1 MTIQE
6 IEARFQK
13 AISEKTVW
21 DSLYQ
26 SVFRMTMPNRDSFYI
41 DENIPNNWENT
52 RLLTNVGCEAAD
64 NFAARFQRIICSD
77 GQTAVNIEAPEFM
90 GFEDSAQQ
98 RELDA
103 AITRSLNICL
113 VSNLPNY
120 LESAYD
126 LVAGTTV
133 CFRTFDLV
141 HRKFYRVPVPIKD
154 VALTKAFTGETD
166 GYYRT
171 LKMKRE
177 EIPFTFAE
185 LDAKTFKLNGVPTTE
200 SNKAEVIELH
210 ESTIYNYDDG
220 LWHYYVTYGNEL
232 LIDRKDIICDFGADF
247 WTRKPGSTYGIGVG
261 VKALPEL
268 NQLNALRYYATFGL
282 MFRAAPM
289 WLVNQNHQLDYDR
302 LEMKPMELIPVESTG
317 KDNPSLTPLTLGDDP
332 NTQQW
337 NQAQMEMNI
346 KSVML
351 SETIPNQTNKEMTAT
366 EIAARTNRLNVVSN
380 NMVAVAQHMIE
391 ADVRWLLMKF
401 REIPGFYPD
410 DFPVKDYADGVRV
423 TLASTSVKNTE
434 QIQAIA
440 NMIDMFNVA
449 APDGSLTAVALNK
462 PRYANRL
469 AELLRIDEDIV
480 LPEDDIAQNMQ
491 ALAEQKQQEEMAKQQ
506 AQFAR
511 EVAVEAYKNNTANN
525 NLTGLP
531 E

>member
-1 MTIQE
+1 MNVQD
-6 IEARFQK
+6 IEARFTK
-13 AISEKTVW
+13 AISEKNVW

-77 GQTAVNIEAPEFM
+77 GQTAVTIKAPEFM
-90 GFEDSAQQ
+90 EDTIDQ
-98 RELDA
+98 RALDA
-103 AITRSLNICL
+103 NITNSLNACI

-120 LESAYD
+120 LEAAYD
-126 LVAGTTV
+126 LIAGTTV
-133 CFRTFDLV
+133 CFRTFDLI

-177 EIPFTFAE
+177 EIPYTFGE

-200 SNKAEVIELH
+200 SNKYDVIELH

-220 LWHYYVTYGNEL
+220 LWHYYVTYGQEL
-232 LIDRKDIICDFGADF
+232 LVDRSGIVCDFGSDF

-268 NQLNALRYYATFGL
+268 NQLNALRYYSTFGL

-351 SETIPNQTNKEMTAT
+351 SETIPNQTNQKMTAT
-366 EIAARTNRLNVVSN
+366 EIAARTNRLNTVSN
-380 NMVAVAQHMIE
+380 NMVAVAQHMLE

-401 REIPGFYPD
+401 REIPKFYPEGFD
-410 DFPVKDYADGVRV
+410 VKKYADGVSV
-423 TLASTSVKNTE
+423 TLASTAVKNTE

-440 NMIDMFNVA
+440 TMVDMFNVA
-449 APDGSLTAVALNK
+449 APDGSLTAVALDK
-462 PRYANRL
+462 PKYANRL
-469 AELLRIDEDIV
+469 AELLRIDDDII
-480 LPEDDIAQNMQ
+480 LPEDDIAQNIQ
-491 ALAEQKQQEEMAKQQ
+491 AMAQQRQQEEIAKQQ

-511 EVAVEAYKNNTANN
+511 EIAVEAYKNGVNN
-525 NLTGLP
+525 PTTGLP
-531 E
+531 K

>member
-1 MTIQE
+1 MNVQD
-6 IEARFQK
+6 IEARFTK

-77 GQTAVNIEAPEFM
+77 GQTSVTIEAPEFM
-90 GFEDSAQQ
+90 EDTLDQ
-98 RELDA
+98 RALDA
-103 AITRSLNICL
+103 NITKSINACI
-113 VSNLPNY
+113 VNNLPNY

-177 EIPFTFAE
+177 EIPYTFAE

-200 SNKAEVIELH
+200 SNKSEVVELH

-220 LWHYYVTYGNEL
+220 LWHYYVTYGQEL
-232 LIDRKDIICDFGADF
+232 LIDRSGITCDFGSDF

-268 NQLNALRYYATFGL
+268 NQLNALRYYSTFGL

-351 SETIPNQTNKEMTAT
+351 SETIPNQTNQKMTAT
-366 EIAARTNRLNVVSN
+366 EIAARTNRLNTVSN
-380 NMVAVAQHMIE
+380 NMVAVAQHMLE

-401 REIPGFYPD
+401 REIPNFYPEGFD
-410 DFPVKDYADGVRV
+410 VKKYADGVRV
-423 TLASTSVKNTE
+423 TLASTAVKNTE

-440 NMIDMFNVA
+440 TMVDMFNVA
-449 APDGSLTAVALNK
+449 APDGSLTAVALDK
-462 PRYANRL
+462 PKYASRL
-469 AELLRIDEDIV
+469 AELLRIDEDII
-480 LPEDDIAQNMQ
+480 LPEDDIAQNIQ
-491 ALAEQKQQEEMAKQQ
+491 AMAQQRQQEEIAKQQ

-511 EVAVEAYKNNTANN
+511 EIAVEAYKNGANN
-525 NLTGLP
+525 PTTGLP
-531 E
+531 K

>member
-1 MTIQE
+1 MNIQE

-13 AISEKTVW
+13 AVSEKTVW

-77 GQTAVNIEAPEFM
+77 GQTAVTIEAPEFM
-90 GFEDSAQQ
+90 EDTIDQ
-98 RELDA
+98 RTMDA
-103 AITRSLNICL
+103 NITKSINACIVR
-113 VSNLPNY
+113 NLPNY

-126 LVAGTTV
+126 LIAGTTV

-166 GYYRT
+166 GYYRK

-177 EIPFTFAE
+177 EIPYSFAE
-185 LDAKTFKLNGVPTTE
+185 LDAKTFKLNGVPITE
-200 SNKAEVIELH
+200 SNKAEVVELH

-220 LWHYYVTYGNEL
+220 LWHYYVTYGQEL
-232 LIDRKDIICDFGADF
+232 LIDRKGITCDFGSDF

-268 NQLNALRYYATFGL
+268 NQLNALRYYSTFGL

-351 SETIPNQTNKEMTAT
+351 SETIPNQTNQKMTAT
-366 EIAARTNRLNVVSN
+366 EIAARTNRLNTVSN
-380 NMVAVAQHMIE
+380 NMVAVAQHMLE
-391 ADVRWLLMKF
+391 EDVRWLLMKF
-401 REIPGFYPD
+401 REIPNFYPEGFD
-410 DFPVKDYADGVRV
+410 VKKYADGVRI
-423 TLASTSVKNTE
+423 TLASTAVKNTE

-440 NMIDMFNVA
+440 TMVDMFNVA

-462 PRYANRL
+462 PKYANRL
-469 AELLRIDEDIV
+469 SELLRIEEDII
-480 LPEDDIAQNMQ
+480 LPEDEIAQNMQ
-491 ALAEQKQQEEMAKQQ
+491 AMAEQRQQEEIAKQQ

-511 EVAVEAYKNNTANN
+511 EIAVEAYKNGANN
-525 NLTGLP
+525 PTTGLP
-531 E
+531 K

>member
-1 MTIQE
+1 MNIQE

-13 AISEKTVW
+13 ATSDKTVW

-41 DENIPNNWENT
+41 DENIPNEWENT
-52 RLLTNVGCEAAD
+52 PLLTNVGCEAAD
-64 NFAARFQRIICSD
+64 AFAARFQRIICSD
-77 GQTAVNIEAPEFM
+77 GQTAVNLNASKYF
-90 GFEDSAQQ
+90 FDDTADQRQFDSNVCDSVNKCIVA
-98 RELDA
+98 
-103 AITRSLNICL
+103 
-113 VSNLPNY
+113 NLHNY
-120 LESAYD
+120 LESAFD

-133 CFRTFDLV
+133 SFRTFDLL
-141 HRKFYRVPVPIKD
+141 HRKFYRIPVPIKD

-166 GYYRT
+166 GYYRK

-177 EIPFTFAE
+177 EIPYTFAE
-185 LDAKTFKLNGVPTTE
+185 LNPKTFKLGGVPITE
-200 SNKAEVIELH
+200 HNRSDEIELH

-220 LWHYYVTYGNEL
+220 LWHYYITTGNDL
-232 LIDRKDIICDFGADF
+232 LIDRQAEFCDFSADF
-247 WTRKPGSTYGIGVG
+247 WTRKPGAVYGIGVG

-268 NQLNALRYYATFGL
+268 NQLNALRYYSTFGL
-282 MFRAAPM
+282 MFRSAPM

-346 KSVML
+346 KAVML
-351 SETIPNQTNKEMTAT
+351 AETIPNQTNQKMTAT

-380 NMVAVAQHMIE
+380 NMVAVAQHMLE
-391 ADVRWLLMKF
+391 EDVRWLLWKF

-410 DFPVKDYADGVRV
+410 GFDVKKYAESVEI
-423 TLASTSVKNTE
+423 TLASTAVKNTE

-440 NMIDMFNVA
+440 TMIDMFNVA
-449 APDGSLTAVALNK
+449 TPDGSLTTVALDK
-462 PRYANRL
+462 PKYANKL
-469 AELLRIDEDIV
+469 AKLLRIDEDII
-480 LPEDDIAQNMQ
+480 LPEEEIANNMQ
-491 ALAEQKQQEEMAKQQ
+491 AMAQAQQEAEIAKQQ

-511 EVAVEAYKNNTANN
+511 EVAVEAYKNGANN
-525 NLTGLP
+525 NNLP
-531 E
+531 Q

>member
-1 MTIQE
+1 MNIQD

-13 AISEKTVW
+13 ATSEKTVW

-64 NFAARFQRIICSD
+64 NFASRFQRIICSD
-77 GQTAVNIEAPEFM
+77 GQTIASVEAPNYGSFA
-90 GFEDSAQQ
+90 EDSLDQ
-98 RELDA
+98 RTFDENVSK
-103 AITRSLNICL
+103 SLNRCL
-113 VSNLPNY
+113 LPNLGNY

-133 CFRTFDLV
+133 CFRTFDIIN
-141 HRKFYRVPVPIKD
+141 RKFYRVPVPIKD
-154 VALTKAFTGETD
+154 VALTRAFTGETD

-185 LDAKTFKLNGVPTTE
+185 LADRTTFAGIPTTE
-200 SNKAEVIELH
+200 SNKSDVLELH
-210 ESTIYNYDDG
+210 ESTIYNYEDG
-220 LWHYYVTYGNEL
+220 LWHYYVTLGQEL
-232 LIDRKDIICDFGADF
+232 LIDRSAEFCDFGADF
-247 WTRKPGSTYGIGVG
+247 WTRKPGSVYGIGVG

-268 NQLNALRYYATFGL
+268 NQLNALRYYSTFGL

-332 NTQQW
+332 NVQQW

-351 SETIPNQTNKEMTAT
+351 AETIPNQTNQKMTAT
-366 EIAARTNRLNVVSN
+366 EIAARTNRLNSISN

-391 ADVRWLLMKF
+391 ADVRWLLWKF
-401 REIPGFYPD
+401 QEIPGFYPEG
-410 DFPVKDYADGVRV
+410 FPVKEYANNVKV
-423 TLASTSVKNTE
+423 TLASTEVKDTE

-440 NMIDMFNVA
+440 TMIDMFNVA
-449 APDGSLTAVALNK
+449 AQDGSLTAAALNK
-462 PRYANRL
+462 PTYANRL
-469 AELLRIDEDIV
+469 AELLRVGKDIV
-480 LPEDDIAQNMQ
+480 LPEENIKANIEAMAQAQEN
-491 ALAEQKQQEEMAKQQ
+491 AEIAKQR

-511 EVAVEAYKNNTANN
+511 EIAVEAYKQGNNQI
-525 NLTGLP
+525 TGQKL
-531 E
+531 

>member
-6 IEARFQK
+6 IESRFQK

-64 NFAARFQRIICSD
+64 AFAARFQRIICSD
-77 GQTAVNIEAPEFM
+77 GQTSVSIQAPDFG
-90 GFEDSAQQ
+90 GFKDDADQ
-98 RELDA
+98 RMLDA
-103 AITRSLNICL
+103 NITDSLNACIIP
-113 VSNLPNY
+113 NLHNY

-133 CFRTFDLV
+133 AFRTFDLV

-154 VALTKAFTGETD
+154 VALTKSFTGETD

-177 EIPFTFAE
+177 EIPYTFKE
-185 LDAKTFKLNGVPTTE
+185 IDAKTFKLNGVPTTE
-200 SNKAEVIELH
+200 TNKSDVIELH

-232 LIDRKDIICDFGADF
+232 LVDRSDITCDFSSDF
-247 WTRKPGSTYGIGVG
+247 WTRKPGSVYGIGVG

-268 NQLNALRYYATFGL
+268 NQLNALRYYSTFGL

-337 NQAQMEMNI
+337 NQAQMEMNV

-366 EIAARTNRLNVVSN
+366 EIAARTARLNVVSN
-380 NMVAVAQHMIE
+380 NMVAVAQHMLE
-391 ADVRWLLMKF
+391 EDVRWLLMKF

-410 DFPVKDYADGVRV
+410 GFPVKDYADGVRV
-423 TLASTSVKNTE
+423 TLASTSVRNTE

-440 NMIDMFNVA
+440 TMIDMFNVA
-449 APDGSLTAVALNK
+449 SPDGSLTAVALNK
-462 PRYANRL
+462 PKYANRI
-469 AELLRIDEDIV
+469 AELLRVDEDII
-480 LPEDDIAQNMQ
+480 LPEDDISANMQ
-491 ALAEQKQQEEMAKQQ
+491 MMAQQQEQQEIAKQQ

-511 EVAVEAYKNNTANN
+511 EVAVEAYKQNANN
-525 NLTGLP
+525 PQTQLP
-531 E
+531 Q

>member
-1 MTIQE
+1 MNVQD
-6 IEARFQK
+6 IEARFTK
-13 AISEKTVW
+13 AISEKNVW

-77 GQTAVNIEAPEFM
+77 GQTAVTIKAPEFM
-90 GFEDSAQQ
+90 EDTIDQ
-98 RELDA
+98 RALDA
-103 AITRSLNICL
+103 NITNSLNACI

-120 LESAYD
+120 LEAAYD
-126 LVAGTTV
+126 LIAGTTV
-133 CFRTFDLV
+133 CFRTFDLI

-177 EIPFTFAE
+177 EIPYTFGE

-200 SNKAEVIELH
+200 SNKSDVVELH

-220 LWHYYVTYGNEL
+220 LWHYYVTYGQEL
-232 LIDRKDIICDFGADF
+232 LVDRSGIVCDFGSDF

-268 NQLNALRYYATFGL
+268 NQLNALRYYSTFGL

-351 SETIPNQTNKEMTAT
+351 SETIPNQTNQKMTAT
-366 EIAARTNRLNVVSN
+366 EIAARTNRLNTVSN
-380 NMVAVAQHMIE
+380 NMVAVAQHMLE

-401 REIPGFYPD
+401 REIPKFYPEGFD
-410 DFPVKDYADGVRV
+410 VKKYADGVSV
-423 TLASTSVKNTE
+423 TLASTAVKNTE

-440 NMIDMFNVA
+440 TMVDMFNVA
-449 APDGSLTAVALNK
+449 APDGSLTAVALDK
-462 PRYANRL
+462 PKYANRL
-469 AELLRIDEDIV
+469 AELLRIDDDII
-480 LPEDDIAQNMQ
+480 LPEDDIAQNIQ
-491 ALAEQKQQEEMAKQQ
+491 AMAQQRQQEEIAKQQ

-511 EVAVEAYKNNTANN
+511 EIAVEAYKNGVNN
-525 NLTGLP
+525 PTTGLP
-531 E
+531 K

>member
-1 MTIQE
+1 MNVQE
-6 IEARFQK
+6 IEARFTK
-13 AISEKTVW
+13 AISEKNVW

-77 GQTAVNIEAPEFM
+77 GQTAVTIKAPEFM
-90 GFEDSAQQ
+90 EDTIDQ
-98 RELDA
+98 RALDA
-103 AITRSLNICL
+103 NITDSLNACI

-120 LESAYD
+120 LEAAYD
-126 LVAGTTV
+126 LIAGTTV
-133 CFRTFDLV
+133 CFRTFDLI

-177 EIPFTFAE
+177 EIPYTFGE

-200 SNKAEVIELH
+200 SNKSDVIELH

-220 LWHYYVTYGNEL
+220 LWHYYVTYGQEL
-232 LIDRKDIICDFGADF
+232 LVDRSGIVCDFGSDF

-268 NQLNALRYYATFGL
+268 NQLNALRYYSTFGL

-351 SETIPNQTNKEMTAT
+351 SETIPNQTNQKMTAT
-366 EIAARTNRLNVVSN
+366 EIAARTNRLNTVSN
-380 NMVAVAQHMIE
+380 NMVAVAQHMLE

-401 REIPGFYPD
+401 REIPRFYPEGFD
-410 DFPVKDYADGVRV
+410 VKKYADGVSV
-423 TLASTSVKNTE
+423 TLASTAVKNTE

-440 NMIDMFNVA
+440 TMVDMFNVA
-449 APDGSLTAVALNK
+449 APDGSLTAVALDK
-462 PRYANRL
+462 PKYANRL
-469 AELLRIDEDIV
+469 AELLRIDDDII
-480 LPEDDIAQNMQ
+480 LPEDDIAQNIQ
-491 ALAEQKQQEEMAKQQ
+491 AMAQQRQQEEIAKQQ

-511 EVAVEAYKNNTANN
+511 EIAVEAYKNGVNN
-525 NLTGLP
+525 PTTGLP
-531 E
+531 K